1 LNIISEKCSRSK
13 NKGDLKMNKIEIVIG
28 DKKYNVKTD
37 ESPEYVRKIE
47 SVLNDQIN
55 IIANQN
61 KRFNDIDKLILSSFV
76 IVDKYMKLTN
86 EVLEYK
92 KEICEEIQALKE
104 ARELSDKEREEAVN
118 KAAEAVIEKERFKEK
133 LLARDND
140 REYLNSQI
148 SKQQERVSE
157 QEQQLLKSEML
168 INELKLKNEELNEI
182 NDELSKERENFTK
195 EISFMNNTKSSL
207 NGRISKLQLKLN
219 EKEQEVIKLEK
230 NIREL
235 KSTIDDK
242 SQKIF
247 NFSDEQQKM
256 NLLVEAKEKDV
267 DSLANKI
274 SMLQNKLN
282 DKDQIIFSKDKL
294 INDLKINED
303 LFKEKY
309 ESINDEKEKYLEELL
324 MLNSDKESLVN
335 NINQLQEKLNRKEA
349 ENFQNQLE
357 INQLKKENTELL
369 ELLDEE
375 TAK

>member
-104 ARELSDKEREEAVN
+104 ARELSDKEKEEAVN

>member
-1 LNIISEKCSRSK
+1 
-13 NKGDLKMNKIEIVIG
+13 MNKIEIVIG

-104 ARELSDKEREEAVN
+104 ARELSDKEKEEEVN